1 MVTRQLSAIMFA
13 DIQGYTALMQENEE
27 KARTIQ
33 VKFQRTLRT
42 ACKDH
47 NGHIVEI
54 KGDGALCIFS
64 SDIEAVRAAIV
75 IQNEMVPEPKV
86 PLRIGVHSGDILFDG
101 NDVYGNGVNIA
112 SRIESFAI
120 AGSVLIS
127 GAVFD
132 EIKNQKDIQT
142 VSLGKYFLKSV
153 REPVEIY
160 AISNPGLDIP
170 EKNKLEGKGIP
181 VSTKKK
187 GVQKF
192 VLFVAVISIVVLLAF
207 FYRNIFL
214 NPSKSAT
221 GKPKT
226 IAVLPF
232 TNLSASKEDEYF
244 ADGMNDEIL
253 TQVSKIGGLN
263 VISRTSML
271 QFKGTKKTMKKI
283 AEETGA
289 DVLLEG
295 SVQKSNEKVRINVQL
310 IDSKND
316 HHLWA
321 ETYDR
326 DIKDIFAIQTDIAK
340 QIAAALNTT
349 LTEKEKSLFNEIPTA
364 NVLAYDFYLKG
375 NKYAQSFWDYNKV
388 NEVPQAVR
396 MYEEAIRLDNK
407 FTSPYAALIELY
419 AGISWNKPLLN
430 SDDYGVKAR
439 SWFDKMTALNIDDAH
454 THNATAMY
462 RYKGERNYESALI
475 ELDSVDRILGNGKST
490 YMPRADIFR
499 RLGRIDEAL
508 VYIKKQ
514 ADLFPRQTRLWSEL
528 SETYKLKRDF
538 DSAIYFIDKAIE
550 IGPDLAG
557 LYVNKAMYYAELKGD
572 VDSAGSVLER
582 ASSLVD
588 TNEFKPDFVYFEI
601 LKGNYDHAL
610 QLSAKN
616 MDSLGILWQ
625 FKIVPRDLIIALMY
639 HVQGKQ
645 EKAKSYFQK
654 TYDLTY
660 PLLNQYPDDFRMHA
674 VVGIALAGLDE
685 KERALREGAK
695 ACDLMPVSK
704 DAILGTSPLES
715 LALIYTL
722 TGEHDKAV
730 DILQQLLKMPF
741 AWTMSNT
748 IPLYRMHYY
757 WKLLQTNRRFQQ
769 MIQ

>member
-33 VKFQRTLRT
+33 LKFQRTLKT
-42 ACKDH
+42 VCKNH
-47 NGHIVEI
+47 QGHIAEI

-75 IQNEMVPEPKV
+75 IQKEMIAEPKV
-86 PLRIGVHSGDILFDG
+86 PLRIGIHSGDILFDG
-101 NDVYGNGVNIA
+101 NDIYGNGVNVA

-120 AGSVLIS
+120 AGSILIS
-127 GAVFD
+127 AVVFD
-132 EIKNQKDIQT
+132 EIKNQKDIET

-153 REPVEIY
+153 REPINIY
-160 AISNPGLDIP
+160 AISNQGLDIP

-181 VSTKKK
+181 VSVKKRSL
-187 GVQKF
+187 QRS
-192 VLFVAVISIVVLLAF
+192 VLFLAIIITVIFLAL
-207 FYRNIFL
+207 FYRNLFL
-214 NPSKSAT
+214 DPSKSAT
-221 GKPKT
+221 AKPKT

-232 TNLSASKEDEYF
+232 ANLSGSKDDEYF

-326 DIKDIFAIQTDIAK
+326 ELKDIFSIQTDIAK

-364 NVLAYDFYLKG
+364 NMQAYDFYLKG
-375 NKYAQSFWDYNKV
+375 NKYAQSFWDYSRMD
-388 NEVPQAVR
+388 EVPQAVR

-430 SDDYGVKAR
+430 SDDYGLKAS
-439 SWFDKMTALNIDDAH
+439 SWFHKMTALNIDDAH
-454 THNATAMY
+454 THSATAMY
-462 RYKGERNYESALI
+462 KYKQERNYEGALV

-508 VYIKKQ
+508 IYIKKQ

-538 DSAIYFIDKAIE
+538 DSAIYFINKAIE

-572 VDSAGSVLER
+572 VETASSVLKQ
-582 ASSLVD
+582 ASPLVD
-588 TNEFKPDFVYFEI
+588 TNEFKPDFVYLEI
-601 LKGNYDHAL
+601 LRGNYDYAL
-610 QLSAKN
+610 QLSEKN
-616 MDSLGILWQ
+616 NDSLGILWQ
-625 FKIVPRDLIIALMY
+625 FKIVPRDLIMALMY

-645 EKAKSYFQK
+645 EKARSYFQK
-654 TYDLTY
+654 TYNLTY
-660 PLLNQYPDDFRMHA
+660 PLLLRYPDDFRMHA
-674 VVGIALAGLDE
+674 VTGIALAGLDE
-685 KERALREGAK
+685 KERALSEGTK
-695 ACDLMPVSK
+695 ACNLMSVSK

-722 TGEHDKAV
+722 TGDQDKAV
-730 DILQQLLKMPF
+730 DILQRLLKMPF
-741 AWTMSNT
+741 AWTMSNS
-748 IPLYRMHYY
+748 IALYRTHYY
-757 WKLLQTNRRFQQ
+757 WKPLQNNPKFQQ